1 MEIFLKWLAANPYI
15 LLFFVVGGAVLLG
28 KFTVKGYGL
37 GMVAS
42 AIVVGAAVSAL
53 ASTYGIKMQLDNFT
67 KSIFYYLFM
76 YGVGLRVGPSF
87 INSLKGDGL
96 KFTVLAVFCSGL
108 GLLGAVFFTKLWSL
122 PAGAAG
128 GILAGSMTM
137 SAAIGSAEEAV
148 RQGAFP
154 LAQGQTFES
163 VSGMIALSYGLTYI
177 WGTVGIILICKYLP
191 RWWGIDAKAA
201 AKKYE
206 DENGVANVD
215 DAGLTGYRPGALR
228 AYKLTNREVVGMTVR
243 QFLQK
248 YPEYKIVNV
257 RRPAPPA
264 AAVVRERVTMPQ
276 AALAGAA
283 GAMTI
288 PVPGNGSGLPADSE
302 PDVRTDDRLGA
313 PDDLALQMGDV
324 IVLGGRLDAMASQM
338 GLIGPEVADERALNI
353 PLDQAEILVT
363 NKSIEGK
370 ELGDLRSADFAG
382 AMGLQRIERGGVPIP
397 IGLNTKLQR
406 FDVLYVVGLKSAVQR
421 AAELLGK
428 IARPSTATDLLTLAI
443 GMILGFLIGA
453 ISFPLAGSNVGLGNA
468 GGLLVSGVI
477 VSSVASRLRFFGNT
491 PNAARNILED
501 LGLIVFI
508 AIVGINSGAGLVS
521 QLTGTTALYIFIAGF
536 LVTTIPPIL
545 VWAIG
550 YHFMKINPAIL
561 MGGVAG
567 ARSHSGPAREAAK
580 EIGSSVPWI
589 GFPVGYAV
597 SGVLL
602 TVFGYV
608 AMVMSK

>member
-1 MEIFLKWLAANPYI
+1 MQTFFQWLASNSFI
-15 LLFFVVGGAVLLG
+15 LLFFVVAGAVLLG
-28 KFTVKGYGL
+28 KVTVKGYGF

-42 AIVVGAAVSAL
+42 AIIVGAAVSAW
-53 ASTYGIKMQLDNFT
+53 ASTYDIKMAIDNFA
-67 KSIFYYLFM
+67 KSLFYYLFM

-96 KFTVLAVFCSGL
+96 KFTVLAVFCSIL
-108 GLLGAVFFTKLWSL
+108 GLLGAVGFARLWDL

-148 RQGAFP
+148 RQGAFK
-154 LAQGQTFES
+154 LADGQTFEQ

-206 DENGVANVD
+206 EEKGVPNVD
-215 DAGLTGYRPGALR
+215 DAGLTGYRPLALR
-228 AYKLTNREVVGMTVR
+228 AYRLTNAAVVGWTVR
-243 QFLQK
+243 QFFQK
-248 YPEYKIVNV
+248 YPQYKVVNV
-257 RRPAPPA
+257 GRGD
-264 AAVVRERVTMPQ
+264 E
-276 AALAGAA
+276 
-283 GAMTI
+283 
-288 PVPGNGSGLPADSE
+288 
-302 PDVRTDDRLGA
+302 RLGA
-313 PDDLALQMGDV
+313 ADDLVFQKGDV
-324 IVLGGRLDAMASQM
+324 IALGGRLEAMTENM
-338 GLIGPEVADERALNI
+338 GLIGPEVPDSKVLNI

-363 NKSIEGK
+363 NKEMEGK
-370 ELGDLRSADFAG
+370 ELREFRTAEFAG
-382 AMGLQRIERGGVPIP
+382 QIGLQRIERGGVTIP
-397 IGLNTKLQR
+397 FGLNTKLER
-406 FDVLYVVGLKSAVQR
+406 FDVLFVAGLKSGVDKV
-421 AAELLGK
+421 AAAMGK
-428 IARPSTATDLLTLAI
+428 VARPSTATDLLTLSL

-453 ISFPLAGSNVGLGNA
+453 IAFPIAGSKVGLGNA
-468 GGLLVSGVI
+468 GGLLVSGII
-477 VSSVASRLRFFGNT
+477 VSSAVSRLRFFGNT

-501 LGLIVFI
+501 LGLVVFI
-508 AIVGINSGAGLVS
+508 AIVGINAGAGLIS
-521 QLTGTTALYIFIAGF
+521 QLTGSVALYIFIAGF
-536 LVTTIPPIL
+536 ICTTIPPVL

-550 YHFMKINPAIL
+550 YHLMKINPAVL

-567 ARSHSGPAREAAK
+567 ARSHSGPAREASK
-580 EIGSSVPWI
+580 EVGSSVPWI